1 MAFFVWWGY
10 KGQSLWC
17 SHESQKMR
25 PTKDRKKSHRNI
37 LWKSMLIIFK
47 TEQKIDVRLPKLT
60 GVDSVK
66 ARNNV
71 HSFDYLW
78 SEFIEYEIKHATL
91 HIQILFTHLHIRRPS
106 NRFLINKNENLL
118 IMWRLYNFFVKRE
131 PLLSNSPMR
140 KITASCLILFTHNW
154 ISKFELSQNYN
165 VLQQWTYSSLYFL
178 KLSFFS

>member
-106 NRFLINKNENLL
+106 NRFLINKNETYWLCEDFIIFSWKGNHYYQIRRWEKSPLPVSFCL
-118 IMWRLYNFFVKRE
+118 HIIEYQSLNWVKTIMFYNNGHIQVCTF
-131 PLLSNSPMR
+131 
-140 KITASCLILFTHNW
+140 
-154 ISKFELSQNYN
+154 
-165 VLQQWTYSSLYFL
+165 
-178 KLSFFS
+178 